1 MGQSSTPTRVTFPY
15 WACEAKDKPGRFKPM
30 IDAEG
35 MRKRSLFGI
44 PLKSSFTNEE
54 VTDEQIQSYIDEAIS
69 EIEHQLDITITPEE
83 YCDRYDYNRELWH
96 QSYAYIKLRHPNVL
110 RVTAF
115 QLTFTNGETEA
126 TYTDPNGN
134 TVYTDGSPTET
145 DPGEQFG
152 KANNVIVDIPKEFL
166 HVNPQE
172 GTVQLVPAFGRN
184 LSGFI
189 VSALTGTQYWALAN
203 SLGNFPGA
211 VRIKY
216 EAGFEEGRIPA
227 MIVGLVETVA
237 AYRLLSVLGP
247 ILFPHNS
254 VGISIDGVSQS
265 TSTPGPAFLNQ
276 RLNELEK
283 IKEQLMDTARG
294 YYQRKFLVDFV

>member
-1 MGQSSTPTRVTFPY
+1 M
-15 WACEAKDKPGRFKPM
+15 
-30 IDAEG
+30 
-35 MRKRSLFGI
+35 
-44 PLKSSFTNEE
+44 
-54 VTDEQIQSYIDEAIS
+54 
-69 EIEHQLDITITPEE
+69 
-83 YCDRYDYNRELWH
+83 DYNRELWH
-96 QSYAYIKLRHPNVL
+96 QSHAYLKLRHPNVL

-115 QLTFTNGETEA
+115 QLTFTNAETEA
-126 TYTDPNGN
+126 VYTDPQGN
-134 TVYTDGSPTET
+134 QVFTDGTPTEV

-152 KANNVIVDIPKEFL
+152 AANNVIVDIPKEFI

-172 GTVQLVPAFGRN
+172 GTVQLVPAFGTN

-203 SLGNFPGA
+203 SLGQFPGA

-216 EAGFEEGRIPA
+216 VAGFEEDRIPA
-227 MIVGLVETVA
+227 MIVGLVEAVA
-237 AYRLLSVLGP
+237 AYRMLSVLGP

-276 RLNELEK
+276 RLQELEK
-283 IKEQLMDTARG
+283 IKDQMMDAARG
-294 YYQRKFLVDFV
+294 YYQRKFLIDFI